1 MSDKGSPMPNM
12 STEVTDERRHQ

>member
-12 STEVTDERRHQ
+12 STEVTDKRRHQ